1 MFNHWKIS
9 LCDAVMVVVFLL
21 ACVALCFLDIHPSGR
36 PAQGVKC
43 RARVLSVD
51 NTNVFTIG
59 LLKKGEQRVRLK
71 ILSGPYKGRE
81 FNGSNIIRA
90 NMELDKVFEPGDIA
104 LAAIPYDV
112 DDDFT
117 IVAQDHYRIGYSIL
131 LFSLFGILLLVFAGI
146 TGFNALLSFV
156 FSCLVIW
163 KLVIPL
169 ALTPGFYTHL
179 DIGKYA
185 IPISLTPG
193 RIVLLVTFGA
203 VTLLSAVIIFLVA
216 GMTRKGIT
224 AFIGSILGVL
234 ASCAMAVIFTKLFK
248 INGGMMPY
256 AQTLLYSGYEF
267 LSLPHIYIGA
277 IFLSSSGAVM
287 DLAMDVSA
295 GMVEVLQKRPDI
307 PRRELIGSGLNIG
320 RSVVGTMTTT
330 LLLAYS
336 GGYLTLMMT
345 FAAQGIGP
353 LDFINNPYVA
363 SEAVKTL
370 VGSFGL
376 VLVAPFTA
384 LVGGFIIPHTGK
396 HAEPEQI
403 PVEKTEGPETV

>member
-1 MFNHWKIS
+1 
-9 LCDAVMVVVFLL
+9 MVVVFLL
-21 ACVALCFLDIHPSGR
+21 ACVALWFLDILHTAP
-36 PAQGVKC
+36 PPEGVKC
-43 RARVLSVD
+43 KARILSVD
-51 NTNVFTIG
+51 NSNIFKIG
-59 LLKKGEQRVRLK
+59 LLQKGEQHVRLRV
-71 ILSGPYKGRE
+71 LSGPFKGRE
-81 FNGSNIIRA
+81 FNGTNIIRA

-104 LAAIPYDV
+104 LAAIPYDA
-112 DDDFT
+112 DENFT
-117 IVAQDHYRIGYSIL
+117 VIAQDHYRIGYALL
-131 LFSLFGILLLVFAGI
+131 LFTLFGILLLVFAGI

-169 ALTPGFYTHL
+169 ALKG
-179 DIGKYA
+179 GN
-185 IPISLTPG
+185 
-193 RIVLLVTFGA
+193 VLLITFAA

-216 GMTRKGIT
+216 GMTRKGVT
-224 AFIGSILGVL
+224 AFFGAILGVL
-234 ASCAMAVIFTKLFK
+234 ASCIMAYVFTKLFK
-248 INGGMMPY
+248 ISGGMMPY
-256 AQTLLYSGYEF
+256 SQTLLYSGYEF
-267 LSLPHIYIGA
+267 LSLPDIYIGA

-307 PRRELIGSGLNIG
+307 HRRELIGSGLNMG

-384 LVGGFIIPHTGK
+384 FVGGFVIPYKGK
-396 HAEPEQI
+396 KQAEPEPI
-403 PVEKTEGPETV
+403 PEAKPAEPENA

>member
-1 MFNHWKIS
+1 
-9 LCDAVMVVVFLL
+9 
-21 ACVALCFLDIHPSGR
+21 
-36 PAQGVKC
+36 
-43 RARVLSVD
+43 
-51 NTNVFTIG
+51 
-59 LLKKGEQRVRLK
+59 
-71 ILSGPYKGRE
+71 
-81 FNGSNIIRA
+81 
-90 NMELDKVFEPGDIA
+90 
-104 LAAIPYDV
+104 
-112 DDDFT
+112 
-117 IVAQDHYRIGYSIL
+117 
-131 LFSLFGILLLVFAGI
+131 
-146 TGFNALLSFV
+146 
-156 FSCLVIW
+156 
-163 KLVIPL
+163 
-169 ALTPGFYTHL
+169 
-179 DIGKYA
+179 
-185 IPISLTPG
+185 
-193 RIVLLVTFGA
+193 
-203 VTLLSAVIIFLVA
+203 
-216 GMTRKGIT
+216 MTRKGVT
-224 AFIGSILGVL
+224 AFFGAILGVL
-234 ASCAMAVIFTKLFK
+234 ASCLMAYVFTKLFK

-267 LSLPHIYIGA
+267 LSLPDIYIGA

-307 PRRELIGSGLNIG
+307 HRRELIGSGLNMG

-384 LVGGFIIPHTGK
+384 FVGGFILLRAKKP
-396 HAEPEQI
+396 AEATAP
-403 PVEKTEGPETV
+403 TEEPAKQDDAAV

>member
-1 MFNHWKIS
+1 MFQHWKIS
-9 LCDAVMVVVFLL
+9 RRDAVMVVVFLL
-21 ACVALCFLDIHPSGR
+21 ACVALWFLDILHTAP
-36 PAQGVKC
+36 PPEGVKC
-43 RARVLSVD
+43 KARILSVD
-51 NTNVFTIG
+51 NTNIITIG
-59 LLKKGEQRVRLK
+59 LLRKGEQHVRMK
-71 ILSGPYKGRE
+71 VLSGPFKGRE
-81 FNGSNIIRA
+81 FNGTNIIRA
-90 NMELDKVFEPGDIA
+90 NMELDKVFEPGDLA
-104 LAAIPYDV
+104 LAAIPYDA
-112 DDDFT
+112 DENFT
-117 IVAQDHYRIGYSIL
+117 VIAQDHYRIDYAIL
-131 LFSLFGILLLVFAGI
+131 LFGLFGLLLLVFAGI

-169 ALTPGFYTHL
+169 ALKG
-179 DIGKYA
+179 GN
-185 IPISLTPG
+185 
-193 RIVLLVTFGA
+193 VLLITFAA

-216 GMTRKGIT
+216 GMTRKGVT
-224 AFIGSILGVL
+224 AFFGSILGVL
-234 ASCAMAVIFTKLFK
+234 ASCAMAYIFTKLFK
-248 INGGMMPY
+248 ISGGMMPY
-256 AQTLLYSGYEF
+256 SQTLLYSGYEF
-267 LSLPHIYIGA
+267 LSLPDIYIGA

-295 GMVEVLQKRPDI
+295 GMVEILHKRPDI
-307 PRRELIGSGLNIG
+307 PRRELINSGLNIG

-384 LVGGFIIPHTGK
+384 FVGGFIIPHEK
-396 HAEPEQI
+396 KAQSKPEEKPQEKEPEAQA
-403 PVEKTEGPETV
+403 

>member
-1 MFNHWKIS
+1 
-9 LCDAVMVVVFLL
+9 MVVVFLL
-21 ACVALCFLDIHPSGR
+21 ACAALWFLDILHTAP
-36 PAQGVKC
+36 PPEGVKC

-51 NTNVFTIG
+51 NSNIFKIG
-59 LLKKGEQRVRLK
+59 LLQKGEQHVRLK
-71 ILSGPYKGRE
+71 VLSGPFKGRE
-81 FNGSNIIRA
+81 FNGTNIIRA

-104 LAAIPYDV
+104 LAAIPYDA
-112 DDDFT
+112 DENFT
-117 IVAQDHYRIGYSIL
+117 VIAQDHYRIGYALL
-131 LFSLFGILLLVFAGI
+131 LFGLFALLLLVFAGI

-169 ALTPGFYTHL
+169 ALKG
-179 DIGKYA
+179 GN
-185 IPISLTPG
+185 
-193 RIVLLVTFGA
+193 VLLITFAA

-216 GMTRKGIT
+216 GMTRKGVT
-224 AFIGSILGVL
+224 AFFGAILGVL
-234 ASCAMAVIFTKLFK
+234 ASCVMAYVFTKLFK
-248 INGGMMPY
+248 ISGGMMPY
-256 AQTLLYSGYEF
+256 SQTLLYSGYEF
-267 LSLPHIYIGA
+267 LSLPDIYIGA

-295 GMVEVLQKRPDI
+295 GMVEVLHKRPDI
-307 PRRELIGSGLNIG
+307 HRRELIGSGLNMG

-384 LVGGFIIPHTGK
+384 FVGGFIIPHK
-396 HAEPEQI
+396 AEKQAEPERI
-403 PVEKTEGPETV
+403 PEEKSTSPENA

>member
-1 MFNHWKIS
+1 
-9 LCDAVMVVVFLL
+9 MVVVFLL
-21 ACVALCFLDIHPSGR
+21 ACVALWFIDFYSPKRAEDGI
-36 PAQGVKC
+36 KC
-43 RARVLSVD
+43 KALVLSVD

-59 LLKKGEQRVRLK
+59 LLKKGEQGVRMR
-71 ILSGPYKGRE
+71 ILDGPYKGRE
-81 FNGSNIIRA
+81 FNGTNLIRA

-104 LAAIPYDV
+104 LAGIPYDV
-112 DDDFT
+112 DESFT
-117 IVAQDHYRIGYSIL
+117 IIAQDHYRIGYALL

-169 ALTPGFYTHL
+169 ALKGEN
-179 DIGKYA
+179 
-185 IPISLTPG
+185 
-193 RIVLLVTFGA
+193 VLLITFAA

-216 GMTRKGIT
+216 GMTRKGVT
-224 AFIGSILGVL
+224 AFFGAILGVL
-234 ASCAMAVIFTKLFK
+234 ASCIMAYIFTKLFK

-267 LSLPHIYIGA
+267 LSLPDIYIGA

-295 GMVEVLQKRPDI
+295 GMVEILQKRPDI

-345 FAAQGIGP
+345 FAAQGIGL

-363 SEAVKTL
+363 SEVVKTL

-384 LVGGFIIPHTGK
+384 FVGGFIIPHKAKKTDAA
-396 HAEPEQI
+396 AEPAQT
-403 PVEKTEGPETV
+403 TEPAEET

>member
-1 MFNHWKIS
+1 
-9 LCDAVMVVVFLL
+9 MVVVFLL
-21 ACVALCFLDIHPSGR
+21 ACAALWFLDILHTAP
-36 PAQGVKC
+36 PPEGVKC
-43 RARVLSVD
+43 KARILSVD
-51 NTNVFTIG
+51 NSNIFTIG
-59 LLKKGEQRVRLK
+59 LLRKGEQRVRMK
-71 ILSGPYKGRE
+71 ILSGPFKGRE
-81 FNGSNIIRA
+81 FDGSNIIRA

-104 LAAIPYDV
+104 LAAIPYDA
-112 DDDFT
+112 DESFT
-117 IVAQDHYRIGYSIL
+117 VIAQDHYRIGYALL
-131 LFSLFGILLLVFAGI
+131 LFGLFALLLLVFGGI

-169 ALTPGFYTHL
+169 
-179 DIGKYA
+179 
-185 IPISLTPG
+185 SLKG
-193 RIVLLVTFGA
+193 GNVLLITFAA

-216 GMTRKGIT
+216 GMTRKGVT
-224 AFIGSILGVL
+224 AFFGAILGVL
-234 ASCAMAVIFTKLFK
+234 ASCGMAYVFTKLFK
-248 INGGMMPY
+248 ISGGMMPY
-256 AQTLLYSGYEF
+256 SQTLLYSGYEF
-267 LSLPHIYIGA
+267 LSLPDIYIGA

-295 GMVEVLQKRPDI
+295 GMVEILHKRPDI
-307 PRRELIGSGLNIG
+307 PRRELIGSGLNMG

-384 LVGGFIIPHTGK
+384 FVGGFIIPHK
-396 HAEPEQI
+396 AKQAEPEQ
-403 PVEKTEGPETV
+403 KPEQKPEETAEA

>member
-1 MFNHWKIS
+1 MFDHWKIS
-9 LCDAVMVVVFLL
+9 RRDAVMVVVFLL
-21 ACVALCFLDIHPSGR
+21 ACVALWFLDILHTAP
-36 PAQGVKC
+36 PPEGVKC
-43 RARVLSVD
+43 KARILSVD
-51 NTNVFTIG
+51 NSNIFTIG
-59 LLKKGEQRVRLK
+59 LLRKGEQHVRLRV
-71 ILSGPYKGRE
+71 LNGPYKGRE
-81 FNGSNIIRA
+81 FDGTNIIRA
-90 NMELDKVFEPGDIA
+90 NMELDKVFEPGDLA
-104 LAAIPYDV
+104 LAAIPYGV
-112 DDDFT
+112 DESFT
-117 IVAQDHYRIGYSIL
+117 VVAQDHYRIGHALL
-131 LFSLFGILLLVFAGI
+131 LFGLFGLLLLVFAGI

-169 ALTPGFYTHL
+169 ALKG
-179 DIGKYA
+179 GN
-185 IPISLTPG
+185 
-193 RIVLLVTFGA
+193 VLLITFAA

-216 GMTRKGIT
+216 GMTRKGVT
-224 AFIGSILGVL
+224 AFFGAILGVL
-234 ASCAMAVIFTKLFK
+234 ASCIMAYVFTKLFK
-248 INGGMMPY
+248 ISGGMMPY
-256 AQTLLYSGYEF
+256 SQTLLYSGYEF
-267 LSLPHIYIGA
+267 LSLPDIYIGA

-295 GMVEVLQKRPDI
+295 GMVEILQKRPDI

-345 FAAQGIGP
+345 FSAQGIGP

-363 SEAVKTL
+363 SEVVKTL

-384 LVGGFIIPHTGK
+384 FVGGFIIPHTGK
-396 HAEPEQI
+396 KQAEPEQ
-403 PVEKTEGPETV
+403 KPEQQPEEPANA

>member
-1 MFNHWKIS
+1 
-9 LCDAVMVVVFLL
+9 MVVFFLL
-21 ACVALCFLDIHPSGR
+21 ACVALWFLDVLHQTAP
-36 PAQGVKC
+36 PEGVKC
-43 RARVLSVD
+43 KARVLSVD
-51 NTNVFTIG
+51 NSNIFTIG
-59 LLKKGEQRVRLK
+59 LLRKGEQHVRLK
-71 ILSGPYKGRE
+71 ILEGPYKGRE
-81 FNGSNIIRA
+81 FNGTNIIRA
-90 NMELDKVFEPGDIA
+90 NMELDKVFEPGDLA
-104 LAAIPYDV
+104 LAAIPYGV
-112 DDDFT
+112 DESFT
-117 IVAQDHYRIGYSIL
+117 VVAQDHYRIGNAL
-131 LFSLFGILLLVFAGI
+131 LLFGLFSLLLLVFGGI

-163 KLVIPL
+163 KLVIPF
-169 ALTPGFYTHL
+169 ALKG
-179 DIGKYA
+179 GN
-185 IPISLTPG
+185 
-193 RIVLLVTFGA
+193 VLVITFAA

-216 GMTRKGIT
+216 GMTRKGVT
-224 AFIGSILGVL
+224 AFFGAILGVL
-234 ASCAMAVIFTKLFK
+234 ASCLMAYVFTKLFK

-267 LSLPHIYIGA
+267 LSLPDIYIGA

-287 DLAMDVSA
+287 DLAMDVAA
-295 GMVEVLQKRPDI
+295 GMVEILQKRPDI
-307 PRRELIGSGLNIG
+307 QRHELIGSGLNIG

-384 LVGGFIIPHTGK
+384 FVGGFILLRAKKP
-396 HAEPEQI
+396 AEATAPTEEQE
-403 PVEKTEGPETV
+403 PAKQDDAAV

>member
-1 MFNHWKIS
+1 
-9 LCDAVMVVVFLL
+9 MVVVFLL
-21 ACVALCFLDIHPSGR
+21 ACVALWFLDILHTAP
-36 PAQGVKC
+36 PPEGVKC
-43 RARVLSVD
+43 KARILSVD
-51 NTNVFTIG
+51 NSNIFKIG
-59 LLKKGEQRVRLK
+59 LLQKGEQHVRLRV
-71 ILSGPYKGRE
+71 LSGPFKGRE
-81 FNGSNIIRA
+81 FNGTNIIRA

-104 LAAIPYDV
+104 LAAIPFDA
-112 DDDFT
+112 DENFT
-117 IVAQDHYRIGYSIL
+117 VIAQDHYRIGYALL
-131 LFSLFGILLLVFAGI
+131 LFGLFALLLLVFAGI

-169 ALTPGFYTHL
+169 TLKG
-179 DIGKYA
+179 GN
-185 IPISLTPG
+185 
-193 RIVLLVTFGA
+193 VLLITFAA

-216 GMTRKGIT
+216 GMTRKGVT
-224 AFIGSILGVL
+224 AFFGAILGVL
-234 ASCAMAVIFTKLFK
+234 ASCLMAYIFTKLFK
-248 INGGMMPY
+248 ISGGMMPY
-256 AQTLLYSGYEF
+256 SQTLLYSGYEF
-267 LSLPHIYIGA
+267 LSLPDIYIGA

-307 PRRELIGSGLNIG
+307 HRRELIGSGLNMG

-384 LVGGFIIPHTGK
+384 FVGGFIIPHQAKKQAVT
-396 HAEPEQI
+396 AEQPADKTLPAQI
-403 PVEKTEGPETV
+403 ADTEKPADL

>member
-1 MFNHWKIS
+1 
-9 LCDAVMVVVFLL
+9 MVVVFLL
-21 ACVALCFLDIHPSGR
+21 ACVALWFLDILHTAP
-36 PAQGVKC
+36 PPEGVKC
-43 RARVLSVD
+43 KARILSVD
-51 NTNVFTIG
+51 NSNVFTIG
-59 LLKKGEQRVRLK
+59 LLKKGEQRVRLRV
-71 ILSGPYKGRE
+71 LSGPFKGRE

-104 LAAIPYDV
+104 LAAIPYDA
-112 DDDFT
+112 DENFT
-117 IVAQDHYRIGYSIL
+117 VIAQDHYRIGYALL
-131 LFSLFGILLLVFAGI
+131 LFTLFGVLLLVFAGI

-169 ALTPGFYTHL
+169 ALKG
-179 DIGKYA
+179 GN
-185 IPISLTPG
+185 
-193 RIVLLVTFGA
+193 VLLITFAA

-216 GMTRKGIT
+216 GMTRKGVT
-224 AFIGSILGVL
+224 AFFGAILGVL
-234 ASCAMAVIFTKLFK
+234 ASCVMAYVFTKLFK
-248 INGGMMPY
+248 ISGGMMPY
-256 AQTLLYSGYEF
+256 SQTLLYSGYEF
-267 LSLPHIYIGA
+267 LSLPDIYIGA

-295 GMVEVLQKRPDI
+295 GMVEILQKRPDI
-307 PRRELIGSGLNIG
+307 PKHELIGSGMNIG

-345 FAAQGIGP
+345 FAAQGVGP

-363 SEAVKTL
+363 SEVVKTL

-384 LVGGFIIPHTGK
+384 FVGGFIIPHASGQNMTPETTPET
-396 HAEPEQI
+396 EPEQG
-403 PVEKTEGPETV
+403 PEGAQEQKAEGPAEA

>member
-1 MFNHWKIS
+1 
-9 LCDAVMVVVFLL
+9 MVVVFLL
-21 ACVALCFLDIHPSGR
+21 ACVALWFLDILHTAP
-36 PAQGVKC
+36 PPEGVKC
-43 RARVLSVD
+43 KALILSVD
-51 NTNVFTIG
+51 NSNIFKIG
-59 LLKKGEQRVRLK
+59 LLQKGEQHVRLRV
-71 ILSGPYKGRE
+71 LSGPFKGRE
-81 FNGSNIIRA
+81 FNGTNIIRA

-104 LAAIPYDV
+104 LAAIPYDA
-112 DDDFT
+112 DENFT
-117 IVAQDHYRIGYSIL
+117 VIAQDHYRIGYALL
-131 LFSLFGILLLVFAGI
+131 LFTLFGILLLVFGGI

-169 ALTPGFYTHL
+169 ALKG
-179 DIGKYA
+179 GN
-185 IPISLTPG
+185 
-193 RIVLLVTFGA
+193 VLLITFAA

-216 GMTRKGIT
+216 GVTRKGVT
-224 AFIGSILGVL
+224 AFFGAILGVL
-234 ASCAMAVIFTKLFK
+234 ASCAMAYIFTKLFR
-248 INGGMMPY
+248 ISGGMMPY
-256 AQTLLYSGYEF
+256 SQTLLYSGYEF
-267 LSLPHIYIGA
+267 LSLPDIYIGA

-295 GMVEVLQKRPDI
+295 GMVEIRHKRPDI
-307 PRRELIGSGLNIG
+307 PRRELIGSGLNMG

-384 LVGGFIIPHTGK
+384 FVGGFIIPHK
-396 HAEPEQI
+396 AEKQAEPERI
-403 PVEKTEGPETV
+403 PEEKSTSPENA

>member
-1 MFNHWKIS
+1 
-9 LCDAVMVVVFLL
+9 MVVVFLL
-21 ACVALCFLDIHPSGR
+21 ACVALWFLDILHTAP
-36 PAQGVKC
+36 PPEGVKC
-43 RARVLSVD
+43 KARILSVD
-51 NTNVFTIG
+51 NTNIITIG
-59 LLKKGEQRVRLK
+59 LLRKGEQHVRLK
-71 ILSGPYKGRE
+71 VLSGPFKGRE

-90 NMELDKVFEPGDIA
+90 NMELDKVFEPGDLA
-104 LAAIPYDV
+104 LAAIPYDA
-112 DDDFT
+112 DENFT
-117 IVAQDHYRIGYSIL
+117 VVAQDHYRIEYSLL
-131 LFSLFGILLLVFAGI
+131 LFGLFGLLLLVFAGI

-169 ALTPGFYTHL
+169 ALKG
-179 DIGKYA
+179 GN
-185 IPISLTPG
+185 
-193 RIVLLVTFGA
+193 VLLITFAA

-216 GMTRKGIT
+216 GMTRKGVT
-224 AFIGSILGVL
+224 AFFGAILGVL
-234 ASCAMAVIFTKLFK
+234 ASCAMAYIFTKLFK
-248 INGGMMPY
+248 ISGGMMPY
-256 AQTLLYSGYEF
+256 SQTLLYSGYEF
-267 LSLPHIYIGA
+267 LSLPDIYIGA

-295 GMVEVLQKRPDI
+295 GMVEILHKRPDI
-307 PRRELIGSGLNIG
+307 PRRELISSGLNIG

-384 LVGGFIIPHTGK
+384 FAGGFIIPRK
-396 HAEPEQI
+396 AEKQAVPEQT
-403 PVEKTEGPETV
+403 PEGKPEDPAIS